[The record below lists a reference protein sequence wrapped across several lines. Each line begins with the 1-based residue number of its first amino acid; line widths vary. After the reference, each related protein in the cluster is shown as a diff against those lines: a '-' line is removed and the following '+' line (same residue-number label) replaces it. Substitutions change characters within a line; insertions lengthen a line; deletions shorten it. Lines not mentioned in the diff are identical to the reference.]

1 MSKKMPRNLELING
15 ELQAVL
21 DSRSERRRH
30 HWQLAD
36 RGSLAD

>member
-21 DSRSERRRH
+21 N
-30 HWQLAD
+30 LAK
-36 RGSLAD
+36 RTTSSPLATC